1 MPRKTYTDRFEA
13 LLAKDYLSSGDRQ
26 FAESLYGYYKSK
38 RSLTPGRRT
47 HFIRMEER
55 YIVRPTPTG
64 SPAEILTLKLLEKR
78 IQSTDPGAKSWAS
91 GFVESI
97 LQQLASGRTLSARQK
112 TQLEKIKEQYSDE
125 KMSAR
130 QEWLK
135 NWDADKAERWDIAL
149 KYYAT
154 GTYFRRQVERHTAD
168 PTVVP
173 TWNDYQRIVEN
184 KYATKILKG
193 WYDAPKFPPGTLVAL
208 SSGSTRGQRDSCPF
222 DLATVISTNVSI
234 PTSPARGNKTYKLL
248 PLGSAKPFLCEER
261 QIKRAP
267 KTKK

>member
-26 FAESLYGYYKSK
+26 FAESLYSYYKSK

-55 YIVRPTPTG
+55 YVVRPTPTG
-64 SPAEILTLKLLEKR
+64 SPAEILALKLLEKR
-78 IQSTDPGAKSWAS
+78 IQSTDPGSKSWAS

-112 TQLEKIKEQYSDE
+112 TQLEKIKDQFNDE
-125 KMSAR
+125 KMAAR
-130 QEWLK
+130 KEWLK

-154 GTYFRRQVERHTAD
+154 GTYFRRQVERHAAD

-208 SSGSTRGQRDSCPF
+208 SSGSTRGQRESCPF

-248 PLGSAKPFLCEER
+248 PLGKAKPFLCEER

>member
-26 FAESLYGYYKSK
+26 FAESLYSYYKSK

-112 TQLEKIKEQYSDE
+112 TQLDKIKDQFNDE
-125 KMSAR
+125 KMAAR
-130 QEWLK
+130 KEWLK